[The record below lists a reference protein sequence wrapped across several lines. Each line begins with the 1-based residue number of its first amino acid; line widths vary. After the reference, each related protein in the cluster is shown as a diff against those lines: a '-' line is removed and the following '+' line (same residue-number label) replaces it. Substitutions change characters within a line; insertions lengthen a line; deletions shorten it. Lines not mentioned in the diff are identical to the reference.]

1 VSEIY
6 RCLPGN
12 SPLLVSVPH
21 CGTRIPDHLAARM
34 TPAAL
39 ALADTDWHVDRLY
52 GFAPDLGAHML
63 MANFSRYVA
72 DLNRDPAG
80 TPLYPGADNTEVV
93 PLHTFDRLPIYR
105 AGEEPKA
112 NELRRRID
120 VYWKPYHDRVQHELE
135 RLKERYGFAILF
147 DAHSIR
153 SQVPRFFEGRL
164 ADFNLGTAKGA
175 SMEAALA
182 SRLLGVCQEASGYS
196 SVLDGR
202 FTGGYITRCYGRPA
216 QGVQAVQLELAQLI
230 YMDET
235 PPFRFR
241 SELAERIQPILR
253 RVLEELLAWA
263 KARAS

>member
-1 VSEIY
+1 MQLAELS
-6 RCLPGN
+6 RGD
-12 SPLLVSVPH
+12 SPLVVNVPH
-21 CGTRIPDHLAARM
+21 AGTHVPDAIRLRLSAAARAM
-34 TPAAL
+34 P
-39 ALADTDWHVDRLY
+39 DTDWHVERLY
-52 GFAPDLGAHML
+52 ALARSTGTTL
-63 MANFSRYVA
+63 MVATHSRYVV

-80 TPLYPGADNTEVV
+80 KPLYPGADNTEVV

-230 YMDET
+230 YMDEA

-241 SELAERIQPILR
+241 PELAERIQPILR